1 MHNLNGHKEEFKR
14 SEEDPKE
21 PIITPK
27 KANKIFTCT
36 RTP

>member
-1 MHNLNGHKEEFKR
+1 MHNLNGHKEEFKK

-27 KANKIFTCT
+27 NCK
-36 RTP
+36 